1 PLSLRSRMPSS
12 TESTRFPY
20 TALFR
25 SQANPEPLIVLDNF
39 PFDGDINSINP
50 EDIESVTVLQ
60 DAAAASIWGARA
72 GNGVI
77 VLTSKSGKFEQPL
90 KVSVRTDMSISQ
102 KPDLYYNPTIPMAE
116 YIDIERYL
124 YDQGAWDGRINQV
137 YPYITPT
144 IEALPAQKN
153 GHISE
158 AEMEEHLAQLKMQDV
173 RSDTDPDVYR

>member
-60 DAAAASIWGARA
+60 DAAAASIWGAYA

-77 VLTSKSGKFEQPL
+77 VLTSKKGRDRKSTRLNSSRVKISYAVFCL
-90 KVSVRTDMSISQ
+90 K
-102 KPDLYYNPTIPMAE
+102 K
-116 YIDIERYL
+116 
-124 YDQGAWDGRINQV
+124 
-137 YPYITPT
+137 
-144 IEALPAQKN
+144 K
-153 GHISE
+153 
-158 AEMEEHLAQLKMQDV
+158 
-173 RSDTDPDVYR
+173 